1 MANENEK
8 GKPEPAKRA
17 WVEPKITD
25 LPPLTELTL
34 QSGAAGGGGAVG
46 GTGGTGGGGSLIF

>member
-1 MANENEK
+1 MAEK
-8 GKPEPAKRA
+8 SGDEIPQPAKRA
-17 WVEPKITD
+17 WLEPSITD

-34 QSGAAGGGGAVG
+34 QSGAAGGGGIG